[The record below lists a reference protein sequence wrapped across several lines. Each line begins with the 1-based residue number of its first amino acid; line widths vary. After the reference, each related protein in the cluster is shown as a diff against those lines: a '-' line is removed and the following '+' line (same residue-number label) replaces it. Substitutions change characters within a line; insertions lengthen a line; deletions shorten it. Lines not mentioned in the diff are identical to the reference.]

1 MSDDLFNRQVLRA
14 LVLDC
19 VREVLAEEHPVTTE
33 LLTVP
38 EAAALAKVK
47 PATIRTWIADGKLAA
62 SRVGRRHRI
71 RRADLD
77 ALAHDDQ
84 PPRPHRRRRVIAE
97 AIELRARRE
106 AQKVLGPATSSSPR
120 Q

>member
-1 MSDDLFNRQVLRA
+1 MSDELFNRHALRA

-19 VREVLAEEHPVTTE
+19 IHEVLAEQRPAPSE
-33 LLTVP
+33 LLTVA

-47 PATIRTWIADGKLAA
+47 PATIRTWIAEGKLAA

-77 ALAHDDQ
+77 ALADDQ
-84 PPRPHRRRRVIAE
+84 PPRPERRRR
-97 AIELRARRE
+97 AITEPIEVRARRA
-106 AQKVLGPATSSSPR
+106 AQKVLGRAVSSSPGR
-120 Q
+120 